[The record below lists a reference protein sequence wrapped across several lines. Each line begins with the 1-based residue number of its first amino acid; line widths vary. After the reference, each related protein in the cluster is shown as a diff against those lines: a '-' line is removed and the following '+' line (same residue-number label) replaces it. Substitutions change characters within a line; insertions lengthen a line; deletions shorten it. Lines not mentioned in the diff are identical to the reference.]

1 MKSKSKVKGRVE
13 NKDHLKVEGGSLM
26 TKETGSVEG
35 KGKQPL
41 IPYWVLCDKRVD
53 EMSI

>member
-26 TKETGSVEG
+26 TKETDQLKVKENNH
-35 KGKQPL
+35 
-41 IPYWVLCDKRVD
+41 
-53 EMSI
+53 